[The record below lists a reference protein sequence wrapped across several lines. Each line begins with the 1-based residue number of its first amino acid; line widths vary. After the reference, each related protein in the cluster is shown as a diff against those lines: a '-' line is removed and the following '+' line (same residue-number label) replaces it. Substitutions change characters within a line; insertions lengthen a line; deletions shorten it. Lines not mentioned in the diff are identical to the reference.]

1 MPFFLARK
9 LVVTVQ
15 EFESS
20 HRVATQDFTG
30 RMSGTGKM
38 RLIWGE
44 SEERQL
50 GKSLCPVLFYVGWTW
65 SLLLS
70 MALAPKLLAI

>member
-15 EFESS
+15 EFESNR
-20 HRVATQDFTG
+20 RVATQDFMG

-38 RLIWGE
+38 EVDMGRN
-44 SEERQL
+44 ERQL
-50 GKSLCPVLFYVGWTW
+50 GKSLCPLSFYVGWTW
-65 SLLLS
+65 SLLFS
-70 MALAPKLLAI
+70 MALAPELLAI

>member
-15 EFESS
+15 EFESNR
-20 HRVATQDFTG
+20 HVATPDFMG

-38 RLIWGE
+38 EVGMGR
-44 SEERQL
+44 EERKTTQ
-50 GKSLCPVLFYVGWTW
+50 
-65 SLLLS
+65 
-70 MALAPKLLAI
+70 

>member
-20 HRVATQDFTG
+20 QRVATQEFMG
-30 RMSGTGKM
+30 RMSGMGKM
-38 RLIWGE
+38 EVDMGREW
-44 SEERQL
+44 R
-50 GKSLCPVLFYVGWTW
+50 
-65 SLLLS
+65 
-70 MALAPKLLAI
+70 KLTR

>member
-1 MPFFLARK
+1 MLFFLARK

-15 EFESS
+15 EFESNR
-20 HRVATQDFTG
+20 HVAAQDFMG

-50 GKSLCPVLFYVGWTW
+50 GKILCPLLCYVGWTW
-65 SLLLS
+65 SLLFS
-70 MALAPKLLAI
+70 MALAPKVLAI